1 VPGFGAKS
9 WTEHYGSKRGKKPES
24 AEVSYWKSQ
33 VEKFPEM
40 LAQAAAAAAAAAVKE
55 EREQNAALTAATINE
70 QVNETIK
77 NILPG
82 YFDQYTNW
90 RKGGKRGPQ
99 PVPTITSAGSDNQQ
113 QGLVT
118 PAAPEGAPEIRVS
131 DLLVRGP
138 PAGTVQP
145 GSDSA
150 TCAPLDGTVSSLEK
164 LNKLKVTN

>member
-1 VPGFGAKS
+1 MPGFGAKS
-9 WTEHYGSKRGKKPES
+9 WTEHYGSRKGKKPES
-24 AEVSYWKSQ
+24 AEVLYLRSQ

-40 LAQAAAAAAAAAVKE
+40 LAQAAAAAAKSAVQEERAQAAAVV
-55 EREQNAALTAATINE
+55 NE
-70 QVNETIK
+70 QVNATIK
-77 NILPG
+77 NILPA
-82 YFDQYTNW
+82 YFDQYQNW

-113 QGLVT
+113 EGLVT

-150 TCAPLDGTVSSLEK
+150 TCAPLNGTVSSLEK
-164 LNKLKVTN
+164 LNRLKVTN

>member
-1 VPGFGAKS
+1 
-9 WTEHYGSKRGKKPES
+9 
-24 AEVSYWKSQ
+24 
-33 VEKFPEM
+33 M
-40 LAQAAAAAAAAAVKE
+40 LF
-55 EREQNAALTAATINE
+55 RSAATINE

-77 NILPG
+77 NILPR

-90 RKGGKRGPQ
+90 RQGGKRGPQ
-99 PVPTITSAGSDNQQ
+99 PGHTITSAGSDNQQ
-113 QGLVT
+113 EALVT
-118 PAAPEGAPEIRVS
+118 PAAPEGAPGINLS
-131 DLLVRGP
+131 DLLVKGP

>member
-1 VPGFGAKS
+1 MPGFGAKS
-9 WTEHYGSKRGKKPES
+9 WTEHYGSRKGKKPES
-24 AEVSYWKSQ
+24 AEVLYLRSQ

-40 LAQAAAAAAAAAVKE
+40 LAQAAAAAAKNVVQE
-55 EREQNAALTAATINE
+55 ERAQAAALTAAVVNE
-70 QVNETIK
+70 QVNATIK
-77 NILPG
+77 NILPA
-82 YFDQYTNW
+82 YFDQYHKW

-150 TCAPLDGTVSSLEK
+150 TCAPLDGTVSLLEK

>member
-1 VPGFGAKS
+1 MPGFGLKS
-9 WTEHYGSKRGKKPES
+9 WTEHYGSRKGKKPES
-24 AEVSYWKSQ
+24 AEVLYLRSQ

-40 LAQAAAAAAAAAVKE
+40 LAQAAAKNAVQE
-55 EREQNAALTAATINE
+55 ERAQAAALTAAVVNE
-70 QVNETIK
+70 QVNAAIK
-77 NILPG
+77 NILPA
-82 YFDQYTNW
+82 YFDQYHKW

-99 PVPTITSAGSDNQQ
+99 PVPTITSTGSDNQQ
-113 QGLVT
+113 EGLVT
-118 PAAPEGAPEIRVS
+118 LAAPEGAPKIHVS

-150 TCAPLDGTVSSLEK
+150 TCAPEDGAVSSLVV